1 MEWIKQNVEFFVVTH
16 DTRKLF
22 LIVYVGGAAIIALA
36 CGLFYFAVWVLAH
49 LLLEIYKRTKIS
61 PKFSWQD
68 ILISISHC
76 KIDLTFLF
84 MGLCIDVISHHS
96 IAFAVAN
103 PQLYLARILRL
114 FKFEGLIKV
123 AEMMPRAFGTVKAS
137 SCVVHLTSELAENN
151 HHSDDRHFQQNR
163 SDVLALGIICLS
175 VTLTFL
181 IPMSMGFTATEVV
194 HGIIKVLSP

>member
-137 SCVVHLTSELAENN
+137 SCVVHLSNELAENS
-151 HHSDDRHFQQNR
+151 HTPDEQSFRLKR
-163 SDVLALGIICLS
+163 SDLIALGITSLS
-175 VTLTFL
+175 LILTFVV
-181 IPMSMGFTATEVV
+181 PMIMGFSALEIAHGVV
-194 HGIIKVLSP
+194 KVLSP